1 MRGKIMTTVLL
12 LATMLAGCGQQA
24 TGQSGK
30 TTKSSSNKV
39 ARHTKLTTSA
49 QSSRRSQP
57 TSKKATSSSKSAT
70 QSNRARVQRLLVG
83 EDFSVSPIQYNG
95 KPINEAMDA
104 NEAPQ
109 NSVHDYSFTVYFD
122 SANAATIKFV
132 SALKPKKVVVSIT
145 DSTVTIEDRYRFPYT
160 VTGDHV
166 QFGTFTESNGQGG
179 KLTYRLLDNR
189 DH

>member
-1 MRGKIMTTVLL
+1 MRGKIIAVALL
-12 LATMLAGCGQQA
+12 MPMVLAGCGQQA
-24 TGQSGK
+24 TGQSEK
-30 TTKSSSNKV
+30 AAKSSSSKV
-39 ARHTKLTTSA
+39 VRHTKLATSA

-57 TSKKATSSSKSAT
+57 TSKKAASSSKSAT

-132 SALKPKKVVVSIT
+132 SALKPKKVAVSIT

-160 VTGDHV
+160 VTGDRI
-166 QFGTFTESNGQGG
+166 QFGTYTESNGQGG
-179 KLTYRLLDNR
+179 KLTYKLLDNR